1 MAGSPD
7 RLSHMSA
14 PCKPVQIISLSS
26 TIYPH
31 LLVKPPKSYYICEEQ
46 MYLPGGLNIQDINE
60 EWLKA
65 EGYTDVTIGR
75 KNGSHRCL
83 ALWNGSYQE
92 GILVH
97 QGKKGLICTY
107 LPAISEAEYLRK
119 HRAIQ

>member
-1 MAGSPD
+1 
-7 RLSHMSA
+7 
-14 PCKPVQIISLSS
+14 
-26 TIYPH
+26 
-31 LLVKPPKSYYICEEQ
+31 

-97 QGKKGLICTY
+97 QRKKGLICAY
-107 LPAISEAEYLRK
+107 LPAISEAEYLK
-119 HRAIQ
+119 EQAVIQQMESFAYLAGDRQVNLIRGIKSGRWSLGDLLNLLSEGMKN